1 MKNYMTITDSKYK
14 VNIKILRQWIEGR
27 KIITK
32 KPFAFWYLRFELLI
46 LFVIG
51 KWYKGLKK
59 KYVRHL
65 KICLSIVGRGRV
77 SASYD
82 YCGSKQYRNCDFSS
96 ICWFYDPR
104 NCWHWYRWSSDG
116 VLQDPCWGQGN
127 TTDSLELQLC
137 DSRVASSLVRRLK
150 VLGVNSF

>member
-1 MKNYMTITDSKYK
+1 MTITDSKYK

-65 KICLSIVGRGRV
+65 KICLSVVGRGRI

-104 NCWHWYRWSSDG
+104 NCWHWYRWSSYG